1 LKWLAVVNRA
11 AGRSHEAERCLAAL
25 ERMPSLSA
33 VATFTDGPG
42 SGTRIAR
49 DARDFDGLIVI
60 GGDGTISECLT
71 GMDLPRQKLA
81 VIPAGHGNCLVRDL
95 CLSRPA
101 DALEAL
107 QHPCWR
113 ALDLMEVTVES
124 SGADAA
130 RRLCASTLAVG
141 YVTEVVTAGRRR
153 FAGLGHAAYGA
164 AAMLTVPRPFRARAD
179 VTGFAGNDWQTYTGF
194 VVNNTAHLANFR
206 AFPQARLDDGV
217 LDVMWQDCGW
227 LRQLAHNVAV
237 LAGSTKFGARAMQQ
251 SARVDLRVE
260 TPGTLMADGE
270 LLPGITRLSVACRQ
284 AAVTCVMAAP

>member
-25 ERMPSLSA
+25 ERMPSRSA

-95 CLSRPA
+95 GLSRPA

-107 QHPCWR
+107 QQPCWR

-124 SGADAA
+124 SGADPA

-141 YVTEVVTAGRRR
+141 YVTEVVTTGRRR
-153 FAGLGHAAYGA
+153 FAGLGQAAYGA
-164 AAMLTVPRPFRARAD
+164 AAMLTVPR
-179 VTGFAGNDWQTYTGF
+179 
-194 VVNNTAHLANFR
+194 
-206 AFPQARLDDGV
+206 
-217 LDVMWQDCGW
+217 
-227 LRQLAHNVAV
+227 
-237 LAGSTKFGARAMQQ
+237 AMQQ
-251 SARVDLRVE
+251 SARVDFRVE

>member
-1 LKWLAVVNRA
+1 MKWLAVVNRA
-11 AGRSHEAERCLAAL
+11 AGRVHEAERCLAAL
-25 ERMPSLSA
+25 ESMPSLSA
-33 VATFTDGPG
+33 VTAFTDGPG

-81 VIPAGHGNCLVRDL
+81 IIPAGHGNCLVRDL
-95 CLSRPA
+95 GLSRTA

-107 QHPCWR
+107 QHPRWR
-113 ALDLMEVTVES
+113 ALDLMDVTVES
-124 SGADAA
+124 SGADPA

-141 YVTEVVTAGRRR
+141 YVTDVVTTGRRR
-153 FAGLGHAAYGA
+153 LPGLGHAAYA
-164 AAMLTVPRPFRARAD
+164 AASIVTLPRPFRARAD
-179 VTGFAGNDWQTYTGF
+179 GSSSAGDDWQTYTGI

-206 AFPQARLDDGV
+206 AFPQACLDDGV

-237 LAGSTKFGARAMQQ
+237 LAGSTAFGPRAMQQ
-251 SARVDLRVE
+251 SSRVDLRIE
-260 TPGTLMADGE
+260 TPRTLMADGE
-270 LLPGITRLSVACRQ
+270 LLSGITRLSVACRQ
-284 AAVTCVMAAP
+284 AAVTCATGSP